1 MSVLEMKEKRLV
13 DVLIELYLL
22 LLFFCHK
29 LSEGERVHSMPLSLG
44 SRMLSLYGLLRNHS
58 CTK

>member
-22 LLFFCHK
+22 LLFFCRK
-29 LSEGERVHSMPLSLG
+29 LSEGERVHSMPLS
-44 SRMLSLYGLLRNHS
+44 SWF
-58 CTK
+58 